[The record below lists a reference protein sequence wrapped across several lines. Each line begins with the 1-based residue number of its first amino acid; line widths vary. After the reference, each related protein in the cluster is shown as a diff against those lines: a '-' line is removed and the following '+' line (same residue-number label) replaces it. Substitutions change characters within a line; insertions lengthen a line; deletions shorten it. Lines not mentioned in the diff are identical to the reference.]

1 MTSKELLYVTTIAQ
15 EASISRAAQKL
26 YMTQPALS
34 HCLSGIERELG
45 QPLFRRGSRGLTLT
59 YAGERYCRTAREIL
73 KMYGDMEQELD
84 EMGELRRGR
93 VNAGMTRFLATGI
106 LPGILPEFKR
116 SYPGI
121 EFILHEEVSAQL
133 FRLLLEQQLDF
144 AVMNLS
150 SEELE
155 EPDSAFQYHALGSDP
170 FVIAAPEGDPVARLA
185 RPDPRGGLPVLDPVH
200 LAGKPFILV
209 SPGQR
214 IRRVTDRVLAQA
226 GVTPEVALTST
237 SFETARR
244 VACAGLG
251 VTLIPRGYA
260 SLFSDGRGASYFAIP
275 EEYRAALTVA
285 EVRLRGSYL
294 PLAARRFLELLD
306 QRYQAPEAP

>member
-34 HCLSGIERELG
+34 HCLGNIERELG

-73 KMYGDMEQELD
+73 KMYGDMEQEISEL
-84 EMGELRRGR
+84 GELRRGR
-93 VNAGMTRFLATGI
+93 VHAGMTRFLATGI
-106 LPGILPEFKR
+106 LPGILPEFKAR
-116 SYPGI
+116 YPDI
-121 EFILHEEVSAQL
+121 EFILHEDVSSQL
-133 FRLLLEQQLDF
+133 FQRLLEQQLDF

-150 SEELE
+150 AEELE
-155 EPDSAFQYHALGSDP
+155 GPEHTFEYHALGVDP
-170 FVIAAPEGDPVARLA
+170 FVIAAPPDDPVRQFA
-185 RPDPRGGLPVLDPVH
+185 RPDPDGGLPVLDPVH
-200 LAGKPFILV
+200 LAGKPFVMV

-214 IRRVTDRVLAQA
+214 IRRVTDRVLRQA
-226 GVTPEVALTST
+226 GVVPEIALTST

-251 VTLIPRGYA
+251 VTLIPRDYA
-260 SLFSDGRGASYFAIP
+260 SLFSDGSGCAYFAIP
-275 EEYRAALTVA
+275 AEYRAALTIA
-285 EVRLRGSYL
+285 EVRLQGSYL
-294 PLAARRFLELLD
+294 PLAACRFLELLG
-306 QRYQAPEAP
+306 QRYQAPAAP